1 MRDHRS
7 QLIKMK
13 IMSKHPSCCDQY
25 VIVEGFFVLNL
36 KHKCGTCMQI
46 PYTVESVY
54 TYLYVRD
61 TGNSEGGA
69 VSIY

>member
-1 MRDHRS
+1 
-7 QLIKMK
+7 
-13 IMSKHPSCCDQY
+13 
-25 VIVEGFFVLNL
+25 LNL